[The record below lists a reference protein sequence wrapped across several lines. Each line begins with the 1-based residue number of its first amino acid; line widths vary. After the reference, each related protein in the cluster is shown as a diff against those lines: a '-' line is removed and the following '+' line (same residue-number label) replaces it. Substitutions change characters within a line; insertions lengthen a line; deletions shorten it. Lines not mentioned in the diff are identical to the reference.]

1 MIEENSLCKLLN
13 IKYPIIQAGMG
24 GGHTTPELV
33 SAVSNAGG
41 LGVLG
46 AVRMAP
52 NQLLTTI
59 KKIKEKTIKPF
70 GSIYGL
76 VLLL

>member
-33 SAVSNAGG
+33 SAASNADG

-46 AVRMAP
+46 AVRMNP
-52 NQLLTTI
+52 NNYSKQ
-59 KKIKEKTIKPF
+59 
-70 GSIYGL
+70 
-76 VLLL
+76 